1 MPYFQGLTMYQIL
14 ETIKG
19 EESLMALSQGV
30 KSDESMASA
39 LYGIMAQQVASER
52 NRLGGDFAVAMAV
65 TSRIQRDLIRK
76 ICGPDL
82 IMIVLRLPKQ
92 TIIDRL
98 TKRHGEGEAAKS
110 MTEFCIKVT
119 SAFEPKADDEVNTY
133 EVLVTSDKS
142 PDDVQSEILK
152 IVQNTK

>member
-1 MPYFQGLTMYQIL
+1 MQTNYGEQLLTALVQGLP
-14 ETIKG
+14 
-19 EESLMALSQGV
+19 V
-30 KSDESMASA
+30 DENVASP
-39 LYGIMAQQVASER
+39 LYGIIAKQVASER

-82 IMIVLRLPKQ
+82 IMIVLRLPEE

-133 EVLVTSDKS
+133 EVVASTDKS
-142 PDDVQSEILK
+142 PDDVQNEILN
-152 IVQNTK
+152 IVKNKK